1 MKKVLIII
9 SIVIASLAILVIA
22 GLKIAPMV
30 ARSYIVG
37 NSEDLIGRKVAIE
50 SISLN
55 PFNFTLEIDSLAVYE
70 KDGETPF
77 VSFDK
82 FRVNVDP
89 LRMFT
94 GTVAVSE
101 IYLKGLYTRV
111 LQHGDRFNFTDIIE
125 FLAKGDTASVDSAA
139 IVADSAAADSAGMV
153 NAAEIAEGL
162 PFNISVENIVFEKGN
177 IIYHEGDVCENIG
190 IVISGKIDIVSYSFE
205 GKEQLINTLK
215 AGEIFGNNL
224 LFSSEPL
231 YRGDVVAKEKSVVA
245 FINKENLVFLL
256 QNNAEFLN
264 LYLKAQS
271 DKAKA
276 LTARIQL
283 LSFTNA
289 EERLFYY
296 ASKNDGVI
304 NFKNVTSLAA
314 TIGVQRETLSR
325 LLTNLIER
333 HLIKKE
339 KGKITVIKKK
349 RR

>member
-1 MKKVLIII
+1 MVIEYNMKI
-9 SIVIASLAILVIA
+9 AILNVLTKKEHQLVKGYQIA
-22 GLKIAPMV
+22 
-30 ARSYIVG
+30 
-37 NSEDLIGRKVAIE
+37 
-50 SISLN
+50 
-55 PFNFTLEIDSLAVYE
+55 
-70 KDGETPF
+70 
-77 VSFDK
+77 
-82 FRVNVDP
+82 
-89 LRMFT
+89 
-94 GTVAVSE
+94 
-101 IYLKGLYTRV
+101 
-111 LQHGDRFNFTDIIE
+111 
-125 FLAKGDTASVDSAA
+125 
-139 IVADSAAADSAGMV
+139 
-153 NAAEIAEGL
+153 
-162 PFNISVENIVFEKGN
+162 KGN

-190 IVISGKIDIVSYSFE
+190 IVISGKIDIISYSFE

-304 NFKNVTSLAA
+304 IFKNVTSLAA